1 MTTTTTMLR
10 PRPADDARLI
20 DVIRQAARAGLTL
33 VTNGADVYLTP
44 QVMPGEFRVGVSSR
58 GGGQDLLQEAA

>member
-1 MTTTTTMLR
+1 MTETMILK
-10 PRPADDARLI
+10 PRPGDDARLI

-58 GGGQDLLQEAA
+58 DGGRDLLQEAA